1 MDKEHLAETEENG
14 LVLENIIT
22 SAVQIPGV
30 KVDRKAFLSEIFSHE
45 DVDMKEIFDLGPVQA
60 NVTQKKLDSLANNLI
75 WVRTS
80 QSSLASFAMGIP
92 GGLAMAATVP
102 ADVLQFF
109 GMSLRLA
116 QELSYLYGG
125 GGFMAEW
132 TN

>member
-1 MDKEHLAETEENG
+1 
-14 LVLENIIT
+14 
-22 SAVQIPGV
+22 
-30 KVDRKAFLSEIFSHE
+30 
-45 DVDMKEIFDLGPVQA
+45 MKEIFDLGPVQA
-60 NVTQKKLDSLANNLI
+60 NVTQQKLDSLANNLI

-125 GGFMAEW
+125 GIYDRMDKLIMKESGMNFYYIAV
-132 TN
+132 